1 LIHTIKRNFRFWHL
15 LIAAISLVA
24 LLNCAKTGA
33 PGGGPLD
40 KTPPDILAIK
50 PDPGSVSVD
59 TGEKLEIIFS
69 KNMDKESVEKAI
81 FISPLFF
88 DYPSYEWSGKK
99 LKIKLPENLKPN
111 TTYSITI
118 GASAKDTRGNQLGK
132 SRSYSFSTG
141 EKINSGKIEGRI
153 LIGTLRGIDAWA
165 YRLDSLPPD
174 SFMFRIPDYI
184 TQTDSL
190 GGFLFEFLGKGKY
203 LIIGVDD
210 KNKNQFWTPPS
221 EKIALPTRIIEL
233 ADDSAS
239 IAGLILVA
247 SDQDTTSPIFSKV
260 VSPNSGN
267 INIEF
272 SHQIL
277 ESSFI
282 KADAFKVIPMEE
294 SSAQV
299 FIFRIY
305 PLMNNSKTIAIDC
318 KGMQPG
324 RKYKLEAH
332 NIESVFSRTAD
343 SLSQIFTAG
352 AQDTLAP
359 TISAVFPK
367 PSNTPLIAG
376 FDIKLT
382 FSESIETKYTDS
394 MIVLKDS
401 SGNII
406 PISYQWHFPNE
417 IIIKSQMKDAEV
429 YIVTLNEKLA
439 VDTKGNVMGDSTI
452 TYEYKTASSD
462 TLGEISG
469 KMVGVP
475 ADNMII
481 LAFPVKG
488 DTITTKMN
496 VNQSFRFDQLF
507 PTTYYIN
514 AYHDINQNGRLDPG
528 QIIPFKYSE
537 PVAVYGDTIVVRPR
551 WETDIGQMDFNQ

>member
-1 LIHTIKRNFRFWHL
+1 M
-15 LIAAISLVA
+15 AAIFLVA

-40 KTPPDILAIK
+40 KTTPDILIIK
-50 PDPGSVSVD
+50 PDPGSVLVGL
-59 TGEKLEIIFS
+59 GEKIEIIFS
-69 KNMDKESVEKAI
+69 KSMDKESVQKAI

-141 EKINSGKIEGRI
+141 ENINSGKIEGRI
-153 LIGTLRGIDAWA
+153 LMGELRGIDAWA
-165 YRLDSLPPD
+165 YRLDSLPSD
-174 SFMFRIPDYI
+174 SFMYRIPDYI

-203 LIIGVDD
+203 LLIGVDD
-210 KNKNQFWTPPS
+210 KNKNQFWTPPA
-221 EKIALPTRIIEL
+221 EKIALPTRIIEI

-239 IAGLILVA
+239 VGGLILVA
-247 SDQDTTSPIFSKV
+247 SDQDTASPIFSKI
-260 VSPNSGN
+260 VSPNNGT
-267 INIEF
+267 INVEF

-294 SSAQV
+294 SLAQV

-305 PLMNNSKTIAIDC
+305 PLINNSKTIAIDC
-318 KGMQPG
+318 KGMMPG

-332 NIESVFSRTAD
+332 NIENVFSRTAD

-352 AQDTLAP
+352 NPDTLAP

-376 FDIKLT
+376 FDIKIA
-382 FSESIETKYTDS
+382 FSESIEPKQTDS
-394 MIVLKDS
+394 MIVLKNS
-401 SGNII
+401 SGNVI

-429 YIVTLNEKLA
+429 YKVTINEKL
-439 VDTKGNVMGDSTI
+439 VIDTKGNVMGDSAI

-475 ADNMII
+475 GDNII
-481 LAFPVKG
+481 VLAFPAKG
-488 DTITTKMN
+488 DTVSTQLN
-496 VNQSFRFDQLF
+496 ANRSFRFDRVF

-514 AYHDINQNGRLDPG
+514 AYWDINQNGKLDPG
-528 QIIPFKYSE
+528 RVMPFKYSE
-537 PVAVYGDTIVVRPR
+537 PIAIYGDTVVVRPR